1 MSEETAQRIA
11 LALERIGMIL
21 AEFLPDEEEPTPG
34 APQFIQTQD
43 GVFPVTS

>member
-1 MSEETAQRIA
+1 MNQETAERIA

-21 AEFLPDEEEPTPG
+21 ALFLPDEEKQE

-43 GVFPVTS
+43 GAFPIP